1 MNINTSIHNVKR
13 VEMTDASQLTENTT
27 VREMFIVD
35 SDNNIITLTLFSRS
49 GSDGLEIK
57 HNAGSIVDVFIE

>member
-13 VEMTDASQLTENTT
+13 VEMTDTSRLTENTY

-35 SDNNIITLTLFSRS
+35 SDNNIITLTLFSRE
-49 GSDGLEIK
+49 GDDGLRIN
-57 HNAGSIVDVFIE
+57 HNAGSIIDVVTK